1 MEPQRDKARQ
11 FIGQRQGKC
20 ENKQMITK
28 DLFVG
33 TRNVLPMYKA
43 GALTLLLE
51 QLCKY
56 KAGIKALQ
64 EIRWIGE

>member
-1 MEPQRDKARQ
+1 
-11 FIGQRQGKC
+11 
-20 ENKQMITK
+20 MITK

-33 TRNVLPMYKA
+33 TWNVLPMYKA